1 MSDDSEEAQLHV
13 IRMVDQ
19 INGVIAGETTATACT
34 ALTIAVAAM
43 IVNTATDGKD
53 RISQAREFA
62 RQLEQYAL
70 RDDIVEWIKAHTTQ
84 VSVVGRN
91 Q

>member
-1 MSDDSEEAQLHV
+1 MDVAEIEKRIDRA
-13 IRMVDQ
+13 
-19 INGVIAGETTATACT
+19 IAAPITVNAEIGGI
-34 ALTIAVAAM
+34 ALENM